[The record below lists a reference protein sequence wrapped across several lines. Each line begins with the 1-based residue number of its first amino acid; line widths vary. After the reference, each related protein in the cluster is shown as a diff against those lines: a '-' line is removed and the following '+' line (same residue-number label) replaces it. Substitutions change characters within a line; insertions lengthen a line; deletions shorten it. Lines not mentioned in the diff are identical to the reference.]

1 MVIYIS
7 VLFIRSVY
15 QKIGIFCADYANMKF
30 MNKKIY
36 KIAFFIAA
44 FSILVLSLLPN
55 GGGIDTGWD
64 KANHFIAFF
73 TLSFLLNRASSSI
86 NARIRNALSLLAFGI
101 LIEIFQAFTSYRSS
115 DWHDIVADS
124 IGIIAF
130 QAALSG
136 IRFYRSKKAGGA
148 I

>member
-1 MVIYIS
+1 M
-7 VLFIRSVY
+7 
-15 QKIGIFCADYANMKF
+15 NF

-36 KIAFFIAA
+36 KIAFFTATFAVLI
-44 FSILVLSLLPN
+44 LSLLPN

-86 NARIRNALSLLAFGI
+86 NARIRNGLSLLAFGM
-101 LIEIFQAFTSYRSS
+101 LIEIFQAFTDYRSS

-124 IGIIAF
+124 IGILAF
-130 QAALSG
+130 QASLSG
-136 IRFYRSKKAGGA
+136 VRFYRSKLAGGGA
-148 I
+148 V